1 MATETAPGPRVSK
14 EPPPE
19 RKGPGRPV
27 LAAVRKAIA
36 DALEWFPADAGNRS
50 VLVGFSGGMDS
61 TALLHLLGGPGGV
74 SERAGGP
81 ALLAAHLD
89 HRLRPD
95 SGEQARFARTVAS
108 SLGIECVS
116 GRHDV
121 QGRAD
126 REGRSTEEAG
136 RLARLDFF
144 AGIAR
149 ERGVTTVLLGHT
161 LTDQAETVLLQ
172 LARGAGSLGLGAMAP
187 VRNDER
193 GLVIVRPLLSVSRTE
208 ITRLVTEAGWPFYPD
223 PSNELEGFTRNRI
236 RRQALPLLR
245 DSVNP
250 QAEAALGRTA
260 SLLRDDEEWLSE
272 LTAERFREVASVAE
286 RGGFHLCPVPGR
298 RARGGA
304 PGARAPARP
313 GRTQDRPRR
322 SAADRSRARRSGSRP
337 RQGGPRRI
345 LGEPPGGGRAAG
357 ATGADGRGRRR
368 CSRRE
373 RRRVLKHPDVA
384 SYPRAIVG
392 PRSRP
397 GRETRGA
404 TYNLPGLPSYE

>member
-14 EPPPE
+14 EPPPG

-74 SERAGGP
+74 AERAGGP

-95 SGEQARFARTVAS
+95 SGEQARFARTVAA

-116 GRHDV
+116 GRVDV
-121 QGRAD
+121 RDRAR

-208 ITRLVTEAGWPFYPD
+208 ITGLVTEAGWLFYPD

-245 DSVNP
+245 DAVNP

-272 LTAERFREVASVAE
+272 ITAERFREVASVAE
-286 RGGFHLCPVPGR
+286 RAGSISVRFPAAALGAAPPALAR
-298 RARGGA
+298 RLVREGLRTARGDLRRIGA
-304 PGARAPARP
+304 VHVEAVLGLVRAGRGGSSVDLPGAVARLE
-313 GRTQDRPRR
+313 Q
-322 SAADRSRARRSGSRP
+322 
-337 RQGGPRRI
+337 
-345 LGEPPGGGRAAG
+345 
-357 ATGADGRGRRR
+357 
-368 CSRRE
+368 
-373 RRRVLKHPDVA
+373 RVLTVA
-384 SYPRAIVG
+384 AAEDAPRGSADA
-392 PRSRP
+392 S
-397 GRETRGA
+397 
-404 TYNLPGLPSYE
+404 

>member
-14 EPPPE
+14 EPPPG

-61 TALLHLLGGPGGV
+61 TALLHLVGGPGGV
-74 SERAGGP
+74 REMAGGP

-95 SGEQARFARTVAS
+95 SGEQARFARTVAA

-116 GRHDV
+116 GREDV
-121 QGRAD
+121 RDRAR

-208 ITRLVTEAGWPFYPD
+208 ITGLVTEAGWPFYPD

-245 DSVNP
+245 ESVNP
-250 QAEAALGRTA
+250 RAEAALGRTA
-260 SLLRDDEEWLSE
+260 SLLRDDEEWLGE

-286 RGGFHLCPVPGR
+286 RAGFTSVRFPAAALGAAHPALAR
-298 RARGGA
+298 RLVREGLRIARGDLRRIGA
-304 PGARAPARP
+304 VHVEAVLGLVRAGRGGSSVDLPGAVARLEQRVLTVAAAEDAPA
-313 GRTQDRPRR
+313 G
-322 SAADRSRARRSGSRP
+322 SAD
-337 RQGGPRRI
+337 
-345 LGEPPGGGRAAG
+345 
-357 ATGADGRGRRR
+357 
-368 CSRRE
+368 
-373 RRRVLKHPDVA
+373 
-384 SYPRAIVG
+384 
-392 PRSRP
+392 
-397 GRETRGA
+397 
-404 TYNLPGLPSYE
+404 PS

>member
-14 EPPPE
+14 EPPPG
-19 RKGPGRPV
+19 RKGPGRAV

-95 SGEQARFARTVAS
+95 SGEQARFARTIAA

-121 QGRAD
+121 EGRAD
-126 REGRSTEEAG
+126 REGRSIEEAG

-149 ERGVTTVLLGHT
+149 ERGAATVLLGHT

-286 RGGFHLCPVPGR
+286 RAGSTSVRFPAAALGAAPPALAR
-298 RARGGA
+298 RLVREGLRTARGDLRRIGA
-304 PGARAPARP
+304 VHVEAVLGLVRAGRGGSSVDLPGAVARLEQRVLTVAAADDAPA
-313 GRTQDRPRR
+313 G
-322 SAADRSRARRSGSRP
+322 SAD
-337 RQGGPRRI
+337 
-345 LGEPPGGGRAAG
+345 
-357 ATGADGRGRRR
+357 
-368 CSRRE
+368 
-373 RRRVLKHPDVA
+373 A
-384 SYPRAIVG
+384 S
-392 PRSRP
+392 
-397 GRETRGA
+397 
-404 TYNLPGLPSYE
+404 

>member
-1 MATETAPGPRVSK
+1 MAPQTTPDTGVFQAS
-14 EPPPE
+14 PE
-19 RKGPGRPV
+19 GDKGPGRPV
-27 LAAVRKAIA
+27 VAVVREALAA
-36 DALEWFPADAGNRS
+36 ALDWFPDDAGNRS

-74 SERAGGP
+74 RERAGGP

-116 GRHDV
+116 GQQDV
-121 QGRAD
+121 RGRAH
-126 REGRSTEEAG
+126 REGRSIEEAG

-144 AGIAR
+144 AETAR
-149 ERGVTTVLLGHT
+149 ERGAGTVLLGHT

-236 RRQALPLLR
+236 RRQALPVLR

-272 LTAERFREVASVAE
+272 ITSRRFREVASVVE
-286 RGGFHLCPVPGR
+286 RGGSTFVRFPIAALGAAHPALAR
-298 RARGGA
+298 RLVREGLRIARGDLRRIGA
-304 PGARAPARP
+304 VHIEAVLGLVKAGRGGSSVDLPGAVARLE
-313 GRTQDRPRR
+313 Q
-322 SAADRSRARRSGSRP
+322 
-337 RQGGPRRI
+337 
-345 LGEPPGGGRAAG
+345 
-357 ATGADGRGRRR
+357 
-368 CSRRE
+368 
-373 RRRVLKHPDVA
+373 RVLTVSPAKKVSA
-384 SYPRAIVG
+384 GSAG
-392 PRSRP
+392 GS
-397 GRETRGA
+397 
-404 TYNLPGLPSYE
+404 

>member
-1 MATETAPGPRVSK
+1 MTPQTPPDPGVAK
-14 EPPPE
+14 ESPPGT
-19 RKGPGRPV
+19 KGPGRPV
-27 LAAVRKAIA
+27 LAVVRE
-36 DALEWFPADAGNRS
+36 ALAAALDWFPDDAGNRS
-50 VLVGFSGGMDS
+50 VLVGFSGGVDS

-74 SERAGGP
+74 RERAGGP

-95 SGEQARFARTVAS
+95 SGEQAGSARTVAS

-116 GRHDV
+116 GRQDIR
-121 QGRAD
+121 GRAH
-126 REGRSTEEAG
+126 REGRSIEEAG

-144 AGIAR
+144 AEIAR
-149 ERGVTTVLLGHT
+149 ERRITTVLLGHT

-172 LARGAGSLGLGAMAP
+172 LARGAGTLGLGAMAP

-236 RRQALPLLR
+236 RRQAIPLLR

-272 LTAERFREVASVAE
+272 ITSERFREVASVVERAGSTLVRLPAAALGAAHPALARRLVRE
-286 RGGFHLCPVPGR
+286 GLRIARGDLRRIGAVHIEAVLGLVKAGRGGSSVDL
-298 RARGGA
+298 
-304 PGARAPARP
+304 PGAVARLEQRVLTVSPAEKDFP
-313 GRTQDRPRR
+313 G
-322 SAADRSRARRSGSRP
+322 SASGS
-337 RQGGPRRI
+337 
-345 LGEPPGGGRAAG
+345 
-357 ATGADGRGRRR
+357 
-368 CSRRE
+368 
-373 RRRVLKHPDVA
+373 
-384 SYPRAIVG
+384 
-392 PRSRP
+392 
-397 GRETRGA
+397 
-404 TYNLPGLPSYE
+404 